1 MLLDAVHYILMKAGE
16 KLHLN
21 FQGIQFKNNPPQKAK
36 ERNHTPPCV
45 GLVLPLLIEKEP
57 SSSLCVNGR
66 RDDLA
71 CRRRDVLPWMS

>member
-21 FQGIQFKNNPPQKAK
+21 FQRMQFKNNPPQKAR
-36 ERNHTPPCV
+36 EWNDTHPCV

-57 SSSLCVNGR
+57 SWSLCVNGQLGMPTAR
-66 RDDLA
+66 RFAVDELS
-71 CRRRDVLPWMS
+71 P

>member
-21 FQGIQFKNNPPQKAK
+21 FQGMQFKNNPPQKAK
-36 ERNHTPPCV
+36 ERMTLLCV
-45 GLVLPLLIEKEP
+45 GLVLPLLTEKEP

>member
-21 FQGIQFKNNPPQKAK
+21 FQGMQFKNNPPQKAK

-45 GLVLPLLIEKEP
+45 GLVLPLLIEKET